1 MILSQKAKEAIKT
14 ALAMTIAYGIALS
27 MDWDRPYW
35 AGFAVAMISLPTAG
49 MSLNKG
55 AMRLLG
61 TLVAGVAALTFIALF
76 SQERW
81 WFMVV
86 LSLYIGVCA
95 YMMAGKKHKYFY
107 QVCAFVC
114 VIISFDGG
122 ANSENAFQTAMTRI
136 QETGVGILVYTLVT
150 VFLWPQSSRTAL
162 DETSGKLVAAQRRA
176 YNGYRDQ
183 LAGHGAPADLEQ
195 LRQQVFQL
203 FSRLGQA
210 LDAAETDTYE
220 VWEVRHQWRRFLRQ
234 SMALRET
241 LDRWRL
247 SFPEVEPLDLTKFLP
262 NLEAVCLEI
271 DLRLAQI
278 ERMLA
283 GEKPDRTPQAITLA
297 IDKAELESLPHFQKA
312 ALALTKA
319 QLDQLEA
326 LSQSLFECVGDIKGF
341 APQAW
346 APSHERSFPT
356 GLAFDVDRF
365 QVAIRVLAGL
375 WLAFFIWI
383 YIDPPGHSGVVTM
396 AVAMGLGLALMPQ
409 VRVSTTF
416 LPTVLSCAFAG
427 VFYFFVMPHLSGY
440 AQLGLMIFGV
450 TFAINYLLAEP
461 RQALARLFCL
471 AFFLVLTSV
480 DNQQTYSFPQFASTT
495 AMIILVISVLVVTAY
510 IPNSPRP
517 EKVFLRLLSRYFRH
531 AEFLMAR
538 FALDREHKKGLAGR
552 WKAALYRN
560 DLVELPEKLAL
571 WGQHI
576 DYRTF
581 PANTPEQVQ
590 ALVRDLQAL
599 AYLIRELVE
608 VREYPQADL
617 LVRELSDDLLAW
629 RILIENRFQLWA
641 ENPGMAIEPGGEVR
655 DRMTARLAKFQAR
668 LDGGFSFGR

>member
-1 MILSQKAKEAIKT
+1 
-14 ALAMTIAYGIALS
+14 
-27 MDWDRPYW
+27 
-35 AGFAVAMISLPTAG
+35 
-49 MSLNKG
+49 
-55 AMRLLG
+55 
-61 TLVAGVAALTFIALF
+61 
-76 SQERW
+76 
-81 WFMVV
+81 
-86 LSLYIGVCA
+86 
-95 YMMAGKKHKYFY
+95 
-107 QVCAFVC
+107 
-114 VIISFDGG
+114 VIISFGGG
-122 ANSENAFQTAMTRI
+122 ANSENAFQTAATRI
-136 QETGVGILVYTLVT
+136 QETGLGILIYTLVT
-150 VFLWPQSSRTAL
+150 VFLWPRSSRTAL

-195 LRQQVFQL
+195 LRQQGFQL
-203 FSRLGQA
+203 FSQLEQA
-210 LDAAETDTYE
+210 FDAAEADTYE

-241 LDRWRL
+241 LERWRL
-247 SFPEVEPLDLTKFLP
+247 SFPEVQPLDLTKLLP
-262 NLEAVCLEI
+262 NLEAVCSEV

-297 IDKAELESLPHFQKA
+297 IDKAELHSLPHFQKA

-319 QLDQLEA
+319 HLDQLNW
-326 LSQSLFECVGDIKGF
+326 LSQSLFECVGDIKGY

-346 APSHERSFPT
+346 APSHERSLPT

-365 QVAIRVLAGL
+365 QAAIRVLAGM
-375 WLAFFIWI
+375 WLAFFVWI
-383 YIDPPGHSGVVTM
+383 YIDPPGNSGVVTL
-396 AVAMGLGLALMPQ
+396 VVPLGLAFALMPQ
-409 VRVSTTF
+409 LRVSTTF
-416 LPTVLSCAFAG
+416 LPTVLSFAFAG

-461 RQALARLFCL
+461 RQALAKMFCL
-471 AFFLVLTSV
+471 VFFLVLTSI

-495 AMIILVISVLVVTAY
+495 AMIILVLSILVVTAY

-538 FALDREHKKGLAGR
+538 ISLDREHKRGLAGR

-560 DLVELPEKLAL
+560 DLMELPEKLAL

-599 AYLIRELVE
+599 AYRIKELVE
-608 VREYPQADL
+608 VRKYSQADL
-617 LVRELSDDLLAW
+617 LVRELSGDFRAW
-629 RILIENRFQLWA
+629 RTLVENRFRLWA
-641 ENPGMAIEPGGEVR
+641 ENPGVAIEPGGEVR
-655 DRMTARLAKFQAR
+655 DRMTARMAKFQTR
-668 LDGGFSFGR
+668 LDETFRLAGEGDLKDEDYENAYRLLGGFRGLSEAMIDYTRLADGINWAQWREARF